1 MPFSNFQTISQVIS
15 KYPLEV
21 EQESFLPEVEA
32 ELPDFLQENIQFSL
46 KERSPE
52 DNEAFLAESLIFPL
66 LQQAWKGHR
75 KLKLWSHR
83 TITYGDELLGEPD
96 YLIAAKPEGVTD
108 RFLLT
113 PMLAIAEAK
122 KEDFEK
128 GWGQCLIGMLTCQK
142 INADDGL
149 PIYGIV
155 SNGLA
160 WQFGKLEGKTLTQ
173 QPVLY
178 GINDP
183 EKVYGLINFVFAECE
198 KNLMKTRSQAAQPA

>member
-1 MPFSNFQTISQVIS
+1 MPFSNFQTIGQVIS

-21 EQESFLPEVEA
+21 KQESFLPEVEA
-32 ELPDFLQENIQFSL
+32 KLPDFLLENIRFSL

-66 LQQAWKGHR
+66 LQQAWKGHP

-83 TITYGDELLGEPD
+83 TISYNDELLGEPD
-96 YLIAAKPEGVTD
+96 YLVAAKPEGVTD
-108 RFLLT
+108 RFLVA
-113 PMLAIAEAK
+113 PMLAIVEAK
-122 KEDFEK
+122 KEDFDR

-142 INADDGL
+142 INNDDNL

-183 EKVYGLINFVFAECE
+183 EEVYGLVNFVFAECE
-198 KNLMKTRSQAAQPA
+198 RNLMKTRSQAAQPA

>member
-1 MPFSNFQTISQVIS
+1 MPFSNFQTIDQVIS

-21 EQESFLPEVEA
+21 KQESFLPEVEA
-32 ELPDFLQENIQFSL
+32 ALPDLLLENLRFSL
-46 KERSPE
+46 AMRLPN

-83 TITYGDELLGEPD
+83 TISYNDELLGEPD

-142 INADDGL
+142 INADDNL

-198 KNLMKTRSQAAQPA
+198 KNLMKTKSQSPQSA